1 MKRAYNIARSMV
13 HCRIG
18 SLEICASDTL
28 RLYIVHCRI
37 GSLESKPIWRVNICL
52 VHCRIGSLENYDRL
66 VTSIMY
72 VHCRIGSLERMHH
85 FLHTSDYG
93 LASFH
98 PFLQNNIL
106 IHLLNYI
113 FLLGLNHNL

>member
-1 MKRAYNIARSMV
+1 MGRFFDVLLKV

-18 SLEICASDTL
+18 SLEISHGGYL
-28 RLYIVHCRI
+28 ILVFS
-37 GSLESKPIWRVNICL
+37 SLPRRQLKKPARRRGAVSVYCH
-52 VHCRIGSLENYDRL
+52 VD
-66 VTSIMY
+66 
-72 VHCRIGSLERMHH
+72 SLERMHH